1 MVPKPW
7 ENSAGYPDPTAYAG
21 EKAISKEEQRVAD
34 LVGCIKYI
42 AKLAGFEVINRIEL
56 RDIKSRRTYR

>member
-1 MVPKPW
+1 MAPKPW

-34 LVGCIKYI
+34 LVGCI
-42 AKLAGFEVINRIEL
+42 RMEL
-56 RDIKSRRTYR
+56 NCEYVT